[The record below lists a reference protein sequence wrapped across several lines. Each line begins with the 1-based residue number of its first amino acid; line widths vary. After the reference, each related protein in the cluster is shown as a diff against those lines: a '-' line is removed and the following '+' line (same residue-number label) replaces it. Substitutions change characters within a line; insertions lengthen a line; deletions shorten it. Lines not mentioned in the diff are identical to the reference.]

1 MIFFKS
7 LNQISFLK
15 CCSRTQ
21 HYLQTARRDRSRQS
35 GCILAETLAAAQTP
49 CRRPRCP
56 GAICLLCLINNSC
69 RGMKLKDGGIF
80 AHHMTQYSE
89 KLEILTWKGSFVM
102 LSCCLTHSINCHIR
116 PKSSTNPAMWD
127 MTPGFF
133 VRNGDNYG
141 RIPAS
146 LVSKE
151 SSQQRPGQKFLPLI
165 SPEHLDGANQRGII
179 TVF

>member
-1 MIFFKS
+1 M
-7 LNQISFLK
+7 
-15 CCSRTQ
+15 
-21 HYLQTARRDRSRQS
+21 
-35 GCILAETLAAAQTP
+35 
-49 CRRPRCP
+49 
-56 GAICLLCLINNSC
+56 
-69 RGMKLKDGGIF
+69 
-80 AHHMTQYSE
+80 
-89 KLEILTWKGSFVM
+89 WKGSFVM
-102 LSCCLTHSINCHIR
+102 LSRCLTHSINCHIR

-133 VRNGDNYG
+133 VRNRDNYG

-165 SPEHLDGANQRGII
+165 SPEHLDGANQRGIT